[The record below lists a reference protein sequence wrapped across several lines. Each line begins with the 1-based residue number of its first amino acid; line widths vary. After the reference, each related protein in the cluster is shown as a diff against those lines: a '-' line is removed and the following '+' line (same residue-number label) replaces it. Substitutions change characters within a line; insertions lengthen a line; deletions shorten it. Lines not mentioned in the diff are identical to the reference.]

1 VVVPFGAS
9 ITVLFGW
16 FVAHAPEFVVPVEY
30 SCSAFRRDAWN
41 CSTSSRLRFE
51 SRPCTSA
58 SVRIVSVIL
67 TGLSVVYAS

>member
-1 VVVPFGAS
+1 MKSVVVPFGAS

-30 SCSAFRRDAWN
+30 SWSAFRRDAWN
-41 CSTSSRLRFE
+41 CSTSSLVRFA

-58 SVRIVSVIL
+58 SVRTVSVMLIDL
-67 TGLSVVYAS
+67 